1 MILQDILDMQLFKNL
16 VQLFI
21 QASLATKW
29 KITKLPYL
37 PLVLLG
43 AEVWNQDTTVVWKS
57 VHESRF
63 LSRVFYGTRH
73 WFCSHRTRYH
83 CTGAPNGLCRHHS
96 PFAAHP
102 CANLLGLVTDCCG
115 WSKPLRQWL
124 LPVSIR
130 LVFSISSDSALPIL
144 FMLMNT
150 DFKLAEANI
159 CLGYLFQIHE

>member
-1 MILQDILDMQLFKNL
+1 MKNHK
-16 VQLFI
+16 V
-21 QASLATKW
+21 A
-29 KITKLPYL
+29 LPSIGTIRCRGL
-37 PLVLLG
+37 KSRH
-43 AEVWNQDTTVVWKS
+43 DCRSKS

-130 LVFSISSDSALPIL
+130 LVFSIPSDSALPIL

-159 CLGYLFQIHE
+159 CLGYLFQIQEYII